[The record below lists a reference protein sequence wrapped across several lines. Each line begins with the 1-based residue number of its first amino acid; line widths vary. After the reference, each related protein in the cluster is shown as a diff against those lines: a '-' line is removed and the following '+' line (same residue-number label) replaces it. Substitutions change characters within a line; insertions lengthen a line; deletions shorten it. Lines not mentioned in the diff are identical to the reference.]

1 MAYVAYLRVYEPL
14 TAFHEP
20 ERSRWARYA
29 ASTVRPRR
37 QDALR
42 AEQAESLRR
51 VIAGDG
57 MPDRESEHAYVRRMA
72 GTVYVCPWQV
82 RLRCLVASGGTS
94 VPMHPA
100 VRPHIRSRAWSV
112 PLPWFVPFGGEERW
126 VAVGAGPRLC
136 GPGGGSGGGP
146 PASGGPGGGGPG
158 GGPGGGEPGGGGPG
172 GGAVRAAPQ
181 AGRALVY
188 ATTMS
193 SARQRLA
200 KGMVAVRS
208 LRGSRGA
215 PDPLAMEADLAEL
228 ACWLERFHPSSLVEL
243 DYGGL
248 VYLFSD
254 EALFGDE
261 SVAEVAAALEG
272 IVRDRR
278 EVAAGMLA
286 RVRARWRRFQ
296 AFEQVN

>member
-14 TAFHEP
+14 AAFHEP
-20 ERSRWARYA
+20 DRSRWAEYA
-29 ASTVRPRR
+29 ASDARPRR
-37 QDALR
+37 ADALR
-42 AEQAESLRR
+42 AEQALSLRR
-51 VIAGDG
+51 AISGVDVPEG
-57 MPDRESEHAYVRRMA
+57 ESEHAYVRRLA

-82 RLRCLVASGGTS
+82 RLRCLISGGATHHGEAPVS
-94 VPMHPA
+94 RHQA
-100 VRPHIRSRAWSV
+100 ARPHIRSRSWSV
-112 PLPWFVPFGGEERW
+112 PLSWFVLFAGEERW
-126 VAVGAGPRLC
+126 VALGGGTSAAGAGKPC
-136 GPGGGSGGGP
+136 SAQPVSGAGT
-146 PASGGPGGGGPG
+146 
-158 GGPGGGEPGGGGPG
+158 
-172 GGAVRAAPQ
+172 VRAAAQ
-181 AGRALVY
+181 AGRALIY
-188 ATTMS
+188 ATPMA

-200 KGMVAVRS
+200 RGLVAVRS
-208 LRGSRGA
+208 LRGSQEA
-215 PDPLAMEADLAEL
+215 PDPLAMEANLAEL
-228 ACWLERFHPSSLVEL
+228 ACWLERFHPGSLVEL

-254 EALFGDE
+254 EALYGDE

>member
-14 TAFHEP
+14 AAFHEP
-20 ERSRWARYA
+20 DRSRWAEYA
-29 ASTVRPRR
+29 ESDARPRR
-37 QDALR
+37 ADALR
-42 AEQAESLRR
+42 AEQALSLRR
-51 VIAGDG
+51 AISGVDV
-57 MPDRESEHAYVRRMA
+57 PERESEHAYVRRVA

-82 RLRCLVASGGTS
+82 RLRCLISGGATHHGEAPVS
-94 VPMHPA
+94 RHPA
-100 VRPHIRSRAWSV
+100 ARPHIRSRSWSV
-112 PLPWFVPFGGEERW
+112 PLSWFVPFAGEERW
-126 VAVGAGPRLC
+126 VALSAGT
-136 GPGGGSGGGP
+136 
-146 PASGGPGGGGPG
+146 
-158 GGPGGGEPGGGGPG
+158 
-172 GGAVRAAPQ
+172 VRAASQ
-181 AGRALVY
+181 AGRALIY
-188 ATTMS
+188 ATPMA

-200 KGMVAVRS
+200 RGLVAVRS
-208 LRGSRGA
+208 LRGSQEA
-215 PDPLAMEADLAEL
+215 PDPLAMEANLAEL
-228 ACWLERFHPSSLVEL
+228 ACWLERFHPGSLVEL

-254 EALFGDE
+254 EALYGDE